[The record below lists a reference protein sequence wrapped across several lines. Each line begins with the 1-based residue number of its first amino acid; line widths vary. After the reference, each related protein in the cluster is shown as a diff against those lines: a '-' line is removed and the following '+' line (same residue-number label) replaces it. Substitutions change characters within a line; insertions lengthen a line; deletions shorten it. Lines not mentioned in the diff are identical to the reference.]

1 MTFIEPFVNIVIVDG
16 LLLHWQ
22 AKPKFM
28 KLFYNFVDFGFF
40 VFTGKFQLCI
50 VRGLEEGLGIT
61 MDVKQI
67 INNNVI
73 SALDPSGREVVI
85 MGKGIGFHGKRG
97 PIDKAMIEKVFYL
110 DDQGALNRFKELL
123 VNLPLEH
130 IKVSNDIITYANM
143 VLKKKLNQNIYITLT
158 DHINFA
164 IERYRQGMLFENPL
178 LWEVKTL
185 YRREYLIGEYALAL
199 INKELGIMLPTD
211 EAASIALHIVNAE
224 FDSSMGDT
232 MSITKHMPEVFRIV
246 KKDFDVEFEEESLSY
261 ERFVTHLKFLMQR
274 IMKSEQFDLLD
285 LNFSQVI
292 ENMYPEEYRCS
303 KEIGEYLSKLYE
315 QDVKEEEISMLTI
328 HVRRLILGI
337 KE

>member
-1 MTFIEPFVNIVIVDG
+1 LTFIELFVNIVLVDG
-16 LLLHWQ
+16 LLLCSQ

-28 KLFYNFVDFGFF
+28 RLFYNFVDFGFF
-40 VFTGKFQLCI
+40 YLVCRKAWFI
-50 VRGLEEGLGIT
+50 PME
-61 MDVKQI
+61 VKQI

-85 MGKGIGFHGKRG
+85 MGKGIGFHGKHG
-97 PIDKAMIEKVFYL
+97 SIEKTMIEKVFYL
-110 DDQGALNRFKELL
+110 DDLGALNRFKELL

-164 IERYRQGMLFENPL
+164 IERYNQGMLFENPL
-178 LWEVKTL
+178 FWEVKSL
-185 YRREYLIGEYALAL
+185 YRKEYLIGEYSLAL
-199 INKELGIMLPTD
+199 INKELKIMLPID

-224 FDSSMGDT
+224 YDSSMGDT
-232 MSITKHMPEVFRIV
+232 MSITKHMPEVFQLV
-246 KKDFDVEFEEESLSY
+246 KEDFHVEFEEESLEY
-261 ERFVTHLKFLMQR
+261 ERFVTHLKLLMQR
-274 IMKSEQFDLLD
+274 IMKREQFDVLD

-292 ENMYPEEYRCS
+292 ENMYPEEYSCS
-303 KEIGEYLSKLYE
+303 RKIGSYLSKLYE
-315 QDVKEEEISMLTI
+315 QEVKGEEISMLTI
-328 HVRRLILGI
+328 HVRRLILGK